1 MSVIHEDQ
9 AATARRGPGDDVRV
23 TRWVAT
29 IAGLI
34 GFILSVATPLL
45 PVVQTTATLNWPQ
58 NGQLNNLTAPLISLN
73 PVDLTATMPC
83 SMVRGLPP
91 EGGVV
96 LSTAPKKGK
105 DAALNALFVVVN
117 GQRVDVTDRNVV
129 IASVSRDQ
137 ATSPQCQ
144 RIEVTST
151 RAGTFATF
159 VGLTDAAGK
168 PAGGGFP
175 DPNLRPQIV
184 GVFTDLSGPAPPGLT
199 FSATIDTRFSTAP
212 TTLKLLAMVLAI
224 VSTIVALIALWR
236 LDQLDGRR
244 MRRWIPTR
252 WRKFTLVDATVIFGF
267 LLWHII
273 GANSSDDGYILGMAR
288 V

>member
-1 MSVIHEDQ
+1 MQDHVYKLIEIVGTSHQGIDHAIE
-9 AATARRGPGDDVRV
+9 TALKKARE
-23 TRWVAT
+23 
-29 IAGLI
+29 
-34 GFILSVATPLL
+34 
-45 PVVQTTATLNWPQ
+45 
-58 NGQLNNLTAPLISLN
+58 SL
-73 PVDLTATMPC
+73 
-83 SMVRGLPP
+83 
-91 EGGVV
+91 
-96 LSTAPKKGK
+96 
-105 DAALNALFVVVN
+105 
-117 GQRVDVTDRNVV
+117 RNV
-129 IASVSRDQ
+129 RWF
-137 ATSPQCQ
+137 
-144 RIEVTST
+144 EVTST

-252 WRKFTLVDATVIFGF
+252 WRKFTVVDATVIFGF
-267 LLWHII
+267 LLWH
-273 GANSSDDGYILGMAR
+273 GWRLGLLRECRCAAPCGR
-288 V
+288 ERLA